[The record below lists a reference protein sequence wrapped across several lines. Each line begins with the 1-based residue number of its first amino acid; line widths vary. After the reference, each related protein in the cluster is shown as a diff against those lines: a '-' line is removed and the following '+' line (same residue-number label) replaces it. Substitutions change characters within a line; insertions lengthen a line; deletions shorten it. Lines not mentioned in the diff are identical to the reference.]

1 MFFRHHAGDAAVG
14 LDRKAGRT
22 AALTLDILT
31 VGVAENDA
39 GNRGFRIYHT
49 RRDYARSCT
58 LYDMREENIRKDIET
73 VYDAVFLRW
82 GKPPEEEQKTFE
94 RLSLRFPDGC
104 WPRLV
109 SKRCG
114 CLTSVPFGSDEYETM
129 EDCLQHFKAQ
139 LDAMRESGELA

>member
-58 LYDMREENIRKDIET
+58 LYDMREENLRKDIET
-73 VYDAVFLRW
+73 VYDAVFFCDGENRRKRNRRPLNA
-82 GKPPEEEQKTFE
+82 
-94 RLSLRFPDGC
+94 FPF
-104 WPRLV
+104 V
-109 SKRCG
+109 SRMVAG
-114 CLTSVPFGSDEYETM
+114 PVWFPSAAAV
-129 EDCLQHFKAQ
+129 
-139 LDAMRESGELA
+139 